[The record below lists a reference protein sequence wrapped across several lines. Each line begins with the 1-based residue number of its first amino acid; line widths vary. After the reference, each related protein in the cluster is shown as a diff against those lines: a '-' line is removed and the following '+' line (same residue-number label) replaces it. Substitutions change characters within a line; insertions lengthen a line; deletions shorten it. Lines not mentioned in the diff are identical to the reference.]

1 MRAYKGAFTLRRA
14 PFLLS
19 YAVYSAVI
27 VILHQERH
35 ERGQFMEPISFFWT
49 CLSELQRGCNFGLEK
64 PLNIL
69 RDMVYEFQVSTRAAG
84 GHEMPPLLTS
94 LDETFPLPIGQQ
106 AAEMASLKTPPPPP
120 PLLTG
125 GQSVF
130 PDYVGAMDQ
139 PDMAF
144 DTSSPSLL
152 ASLSQLENDI
162 SQDTL
167 YGLFAPQ
174 PQLFP

>member
-1 MRAYKGAFTLRRA
+1 MRCR
-14 PFLLS
+14 
-19 YAVYSAVI
+19 
-27 VILHQERH
+27 
-35 ERGQFMEPISFFWT
+35 
-49 CLSELQRGCNFGLEK
+49 
-64 PLNIL
+64 PLI
-69 RDMVYEFQVSTRAAG
+69 
-84 GHEMPPLLTS
+84 TS

-174 PQLFP
+174 PQLFPG